1 MSSRVVARLIQIE
14 LSEWAKKYKIS
25 EFEYSQKIIKNTLR
39 LNFKKPKNF
48 SLFAMTWRSYDYQI
62 VDIANEQY

>member
-1 MSSRVVARLIQIE
+1 MSTRVVSRVIQIE

-25 EFEYSQKIIKNTLR
+25 DIEYSQKIIKNTLR
-39 LNFKKPKNF
+39 VSFKKSKNF
-48 SLFAMTWRSYDYQI
+48 SLFAMTWHSYNYQI